1 MTEFMRPTVTTEEV
15 SDTVARFIVEP
26 LEGGYGTTLGNSLR
40 RVLLSSLDGARA
52 TAIQIEGVQHEFTT
66 ADGVIE
72 DITDI
77 VLNIKGL
84 VFQALNDDVEEAV
97 AHVSAEGPCV
107 VTGADLQVPTEFTL
121 VNPEQV
127 IATVADGG
135 QLEMSVRIGV
145 GRGVVSADRNKRT
158 EDPIGIIHV
167 DSLFSPVRR
176 CTMHVTNTRVGQRTD
191 YDKLILEVETYG
203 SMTPTEA
210 VLSAVNILNQYMGA
224 FNALADVPEGE
235 EEVEVAS
242 IFAPEGQETNAEL
255 DKQIEDLD
263 LSVRSYNCLKRA
275 GIHSVRQLV
284 EFSENDLLNI
294 RNFGAKSI
302 EEVKDKLISMGLN
315 LKL

>member
-1 MTEFMRPTVTTEEV
+1 MTEFMRPTIETEEV

-26 LEGGYGTTLGNSLR
+26 LERGYGFTLGNSMR

-66 ADGVIE
+66 AEGVIE

-77 VLNIKGL
+77 VLNVKGL
-84 VFQALNDDVEEAV
+84 VFTPLTDEITEAT
-97 AHVSAEGPCV
+97 AHVFAEGPCT
-107 VTGADLQVPTEFTL
+107 VTGADIEVPTEFTL
-121 VNPEQV
+121 VNPDHV
-127 IATVADGG
+127 VATVADGG
-135 QLEMSVRIGV
+135 QLDMSIRIGV
-145 GRGVVSADRNKRT
+145 GRGNVTAEGNKRT

-167 DSLFSPVRR
+167 DSSFSPVTK
-176 CTMHVTNTRVGQRTD
+176 CALNIQNTRVGQRTD
-191 YDKLILEVETYG
+191 YDKLILEVQTDG
-203 SMTPTEA
+203 SITPSEA
-210 VLSAVNILNQYMGA
+210 VCRAANIVNQYMGA
-224 FNALADVPEGE
+224 FLSLGETDEG
-235 EEVEVAS
+235 EEVEVPS

-284 EFSENDLLNI
+284 DYSENDLLNI

-302 EEVKDKLISMGLN
+302 EEVKDKLISMDLN
-315 LKL
+315 LKQ